1 MSDSGANGLIHAG
14 TPQFI
19 TKTVANSLNE
29 KNTINIT
36 ITINPPSQ
44 SSGLQ
49 YKSKADFE
57 SFASFL
63 TYSVY

>member
-1 MSDSGANGLIHAG
+1 MSGSGANGLIHAG

-36 ITINPPSQ
+36 ITINPSSQ

-49 YKSKADFE
+49 YADLRLILNLLP
-57 SFASFL
+57 AS
-63 TYSVY
+63 

>member
-1 MSDSGANGLIHAG
+1 MSGSGANGLIHAG

-19 TKTVANSLNE
+19 TKTVTNSLNE

-49 YKSKADFE
+49 
-57 SFASFL
+57 
-63 TYSVY
+63 

>member
-1 MSDSGANGLIHAG
+1 MVMSGSGANGLIHAG

-19 TKTVANSLNE
+19 TKTVANSFNE

-49 YKSKADFE
+49 YADLRLILNLLP
-57 SFASFL
+57 AS
-63 TYSVY
+63 

>member
-1 MSDSGANGLIHAG
+1 MSSSGANGLIHAG

-36 ITINPPSQ
+36 ITINLPSQ

-49 YKSKADFE
+49 YADLRLILNLLP
-57 SFASFL
+57 AS
-63 TYSVY
+63 